1 MKIAKYLL
9 IGLLVL
15 SLGLVGCSQA
25 ESSQDTNTDQITTE
39 TSTELSK
46 NRIKLKNSPGANL
59 EIF

>member
-39 TSTELSK
+39 TSTELLK
-46 NRIKLKNSPGANL
+46 NRIK
-59 EIF
+59 